1 MYRAWVRES
10 RVWGLGL
17 EVLGLGCEFA
27 GPVAVLHDQVCYS
40 IIYIYIYIY
49 IILLSTLTTRVGT
62 CWLVIE
68 LVGWLIRE

>member
-1 MYRAWVRES
+1 MYIYICIGPGFGGPES
-10 RVWGLGL
+10 GVW
-17 EVLGLGCEFA
+17 VLGLGCEFA

-40 IIYIYIYIY
+40 NIY